1 MAENAHSCQSRP
13 NQHSH
18 HRRINPDQPL
28 SSLIAATIA
37 EPNSHRPGYP
47 NYAQCSLPRELILVP
62 LSSLVLL
69 TLSSQAFLP
78 LSRATNTRTSAGNSA
93 SQTYPVLYHLP
104 QGLTV
109 AQSLQP
115 TVSSSEAIISP
126 HLSVHSS
133 SASHNLRCHRSTAR
147 SHSVPAQE
155 HGTNRGH

>member
-37 EPNSHRPGYP
+37 EPNLHRPGYP
-47 NYAQCSLPRELILVP
+47 NYAQRSLPREPILVP

-93 SQTYPVLYHLP
+93 SQTYPVLYHIP

-109 AQSLQP
+109 AQSLQAP
-115 TVSSSEAIISP
+115 VSSSEAIISP
-126 HLSVHSS
+126 HLSVHPS
-133 SASHNLRCHRSTAR
+133 SASHNWRCHRSTAR
-147 SHSVPAQE
+147 LHSVPNQE
-155 HGTNRGH
+155 HETNRGH